1 MAIERIRE
9 LSYTRRETMKKQ
21 IVNNKVLRG
30 VAIAMSVM
38 MAITSVPVGAFAAG
52 EEGQTTEETVSI
64 EDGIEACGV
73 IDDIT
78 SPDEDNDNVIP
89 VTEVVEEA
97 IEATEQIKD
106 EEISENLSNVLS
118 EEEDDRVEIINEAVS
133 EYKDNLNEIKGKVA
147 DADNAAD
154 RLAETVS
161 STEKTVD
168 EKMGAFQDVIN
179 GVSDSMASLGDN
191 MKIVND
197 ENSSQEEATKAAAE
211 ARKNI
216 ASINQGIQNATK
228 LYEDAG
234 EAVKKAQEECDKVEA
249 QYSEAQEM
257 LTKAKEGLAEAK
269 DNATAANEYMKAA
282 QSRVNLLGEK
292 AEEYNENKEELE
304 AIQNQYYGLFVQYY
318 NKVFEKDKGKIV
330 YNEDGSVDVAA
341 TAKNIDAETM
351 QYYAQDGLKED
362 FFKLGRHL
370 LKQLVTYELN
380 NDESVDP
387 ESIQFGLTGG
397 DKNAAEA
404 KINQDKNGN
413 DISVSAVNGYKFKMQ
428 SAGISNKSPEYNY
441 GRTNR
446 VEVTYNVKVEV
457 EGKEPEIKKVT
468 KYYNYI
474 IKNPGDKFKDDA
486 SLENGMIYLAEIE
499 KDENGKWQTKRVID
513 ENNFDDY
520 QKLVNALDTASKI
533 EEYQAAKEAVDK
545 AAAEVARLEKE
556 VDMLQKVS
564 IDTGK
569 LKEAQSN
576 LDNAMNTLERYSEL
590 KMSLENYL
598 EEISE
603 IDLSKYPEAEAQTP
617 QGETSDDEGDD
628 SSDDTAPAEG
638 GAAVLAASETFV
650 LPARQN
656 FTNEAGPANGVLGVR
671 VNENN
676 GVAEDQGTTQIADN
690 QVARAA
696 AAMETKDKIDKA
708 KKNSTK
714 QNVKKVNDS
723 EIPLAAIPNMDD
735 EVTMNWMWL
744 LIIFLLGATGKKM
757 YDEYKK
763 KKEEEE
769 TRRNKPSM

>member
-1 MAIERIRE
+1 
-9 LSYTRRETMKKQ
+9 MKKQ

-118 EEEDDRVEIINEAVS
+118 EEENDRVEIINEAVS
-133 EYKDNLNEIKGKVA
+133 EYKDNLDEIKDKVA
-147 DADNAAD
+147 EADDAAD
-154 RLAETVS
+154 KLASTVS
-161 STEKTVD
+161 STEKTVE
-168 EKMGAFQDVIN
+168 EKMGAFQEVFN
-179 GVSDSMASLGDN
+179 GVSDSMVSLDDN

-216 ASINQGIQNATK
+216 ASINQGIENATK

-318 NKVFEKDKGKIV
+318 KKVFEKDKDKIV

-341 TAKNIDAETM
+341 TAKNVDAKTM
-351 QYYAQDGLKED
+351 QYYAED
-362 FFKLGRHL
+362 KFNDDVFQYGRHL

-380 NDESVDP
+380 NNESVVP
-387 ESIQFGLTGG
+387 ESVQFGGKSG
-397 DKNAAEA
+397 DNKKAAEA
-404 KINQDKNGN
+404 TISN
-413 DISVSAVNGYKFKMQ
+413 DVNGKDTVSPKNVYYFKME
-428 SAGISNKSPEYNY
+428 KSGQKDH
-441 GRTNR
+441 GRANR

-457 EGKEPEIKKVT
+457 EGKEPEIKTVT

-474 IKNPGDKFKDDA
+474 FKNPDQKFGDDA
-486 SLENGMIYLAEIE
+486 QIENGMIYLAEVTYNE
-499 KDENGKWQTKRVID
+499 DTKLWETARVID

-520 QKLVNALDTASKI
+520 QKLVKALDAASKI

-576 LDNAMNTLERYSEL
+576 LDNAMNKLEMCSEL

-617 QGETSDDEGDD
+617 QEETSDDEGDD

-638 GAAVLAASETFV
+638 GATVLAASETFV

-656 FTNEAGPANGVLGVR
+656 FADVTTGPVNGVLGVR
-671 VNENN
+671 VDENN

-696 AAMETKDKIDKA
+696 VAPVGKTDN
-708 KKNSTK
+708 KKNVGQELQRIK
-714 QNVKKVNDS
+714 NN
-723 EIPLAAIPNMDD
+723 EIPLAEIPNMDD
-735 EVTMNWMWL
+735 EVEMNWMWL

-763 KKEEEE
+763 KKEEE
-769 TRRNKPSM
+769 TRRNKASM

>member
-38 MAITSVPVGAFAAG
+38 MAITSVPIGAFAAG

-457 EGKEPEIKKVT
+457 EGKEPEIK
-468 KYYNYI
+468 
-474 IKNPGDKFKDDA
+474 
-486 SLENGMIYLAEIE
+486 
-499 KDENGKWQTKRVID
+499 R
-513 ENNFDDY
+513 
-520 QKLVNALDTASKI
+520 
-533 EEYQAAKEAVDK
+533 
-545 AAAEVARLEKE
+545 
-556 VDMLQKVS
+556 
-564 IDTGK
+564 
-569 LKEAQSN
+569 
-576 LDNAMNTLERYSEL
+576 
-590 KMSLENYL
+590 
-598 EEISE
+598 
-603 IDLSKYPEAEAQTP
+603 
-617 QGETSDDEGDD
+617 
-628 SSDDTAPAEG
+628 
-638 GAAVLAASETFV
+638 
-650 LPARQN
+650 
-656 FTNEAGPANGVLGVR
+656 
-671 VNENN
+671 
-676 GVAEDQGTTQIADN
+676 
-690 QVARAA
+690 
-696 AAMETKDKIDKA
+696 
-708 KKNSTK
+708 
-714 QNVKKVNDS
+714 
-723 EIPLAAIPNMDD
+723 
-735 EVTMNWMWL
+735 
-744 LIIFLLGATGKKM
+744 
-757 YDEYKK
+757 
-763 KKEEEE
+763 
-769 TRRNKPSM
+769 